1 MDHRSILRTKPGRAC
16 LLVLLLILTSGL
28 CAHAV
33 QGLTKGVPDPTI
45 IESNQDGRY
54 YIFSTGRGIPIH
66 CSKDLVNW
74 ERVGRVF
81 DTSVPDWARAE
92 VPGARNIWAPEISYF
107 NGKYHL
113 YYSISTF
120 GSQRSCIGLAINTTL
135 DPASKDYKWIDRGKV
150 VESAPGKTDF
160 NAIDAS
166 PFIDKDGSIYLA
178 LGSFWDGI
186 KMMHLDPATGKPNP
200 IDSRR
205 YSLARRPKHH
215 AIEAAYIIN
224 RKGYYYLFVSFDACC
239 DGVKSTY
246 RVMVGRS
253 RKVTGPYTDIEGK
266 RMRDGGGSLVLASH
280 ENWRGPGHN
289 SIIKTRYGD
298 FLVHHTYDAR
308 ETRGG
313 RNLQIRPLLWTSEG
327 WPVAAEPLTDPP
339 GKTTDLKPF
348 DLLGKW
354 KHLVNYEIESTVTI
368 LPDGRL
374 NSPDADERWTL
385 DGDALIMH
393 WTDKDAPNG
402 VWLDELYVAPD
413 GKSYIGRNF
422 AGMVIRGTKI
432 LSP

>member
-1 MDHRSILRTKPGRAC
+1 MDNKSNLLTNPDRAC
-16 LLVLLLILTSGL
+16 LLALLLVLTSGL
-28 CAHAV
+28 CTHAV

-45 IESNQDGRY
+45 IQSKQDARY

-66 CSKDLVNW
+66 RSNDLLNW
-74 ERVGRVF
+74 ERIGRVF
-81 DTSVPDWARAE
+81 DTSVPAWARAE

-120 GSQRSCIGLAINTTL
+120 GSQRSCIGLATNTTL
-135 DPASKDYKWIDRGKV
+135 DPANKDYKWIDRGKV

-160 NAIDAS
+160 NAIDAA

-186 KMMHLDPATGKPNP
+186 KMMHIDPSTGKPNP

-224 RKGYYYLFVSFDACC
+224 RNGYYYLFVSFDSCC

-253 RKVTGPYTDIEGK
+253 KKVTGPYIDIEGK
-266 RMRDGGGSLVLASH
+266 RMTEGGGSLVLASH

-289 SIIKTRYGD
+289 SILQTTHGD
-298 FLVHHTYDAR
+298 FMVHHTYDAR

-327 WPVAAEPLTDPP
+327 WPVAAEPLTKGP
-339 GKTTDLKPF
+339 GKTIKLKPS
-348 DLLGKW
+348 DILGKW
-354 KHLVNYEIESTVTI
+354 NHLVNYEIQSTVTI
-368 LPDGRL
+368 LPDGKL
-374 NSPDADERWTL
+374 NSPDSDDRWTF
-385 DGDALIMH
+385 DGNTLIMH
-393 WTDKDAPNG
+393 WTDKDAPNAA
-402 VWLDELYVAPD
+402 WLDELHLAAD
-413 GKSYIGRNF
+413 AKSYIGRNRK
-422 AGMVIRGTKI
+422 GMLIRGIKQNQ
-432 LSP
+432 